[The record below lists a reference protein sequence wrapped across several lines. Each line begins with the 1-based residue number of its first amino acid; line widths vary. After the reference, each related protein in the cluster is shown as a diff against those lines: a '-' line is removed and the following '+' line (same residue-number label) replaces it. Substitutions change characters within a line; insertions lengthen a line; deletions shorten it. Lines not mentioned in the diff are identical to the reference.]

1 MKTRTKY
8 IAGCLSAVLM
18 LAATGCDDKFSD
30 YNTNPNESTKVTSSM
45 LATQL
50 ILKTNLIATRGD
62 YKTQNIPKGFMKD
75 DMLGKYIIWSESND
89 IDLLYN
95 KLDRTTFSDMSIL
108 TNVDKMVSFA
118 TDKKVN
124 AYKGLGHI
132 LRAYKFFTLSMRVG
146 DLPYSQAMQ
155 GESDVKYPVYDSQ
168 EAVMEGILN
177 ELDEAN
183 ELLKDAGSFDGDPIY
198 KGNSEQWRKAANVLE
213 LKVLINLYKKM
224 DNTNLK
230 VKERMQQIVS
240 NRPLFESNDDNWQ
253 LVHSDK
259 SGQKYPFYKEGNNYK
274 NFPFVSSI
282 VIDSLKA
289 YKDRRLFYY
298 AKPIS
303 NTTLDVDNWDAYKGV
318 EPSMIHTDIQKE
330 VQAGNASAINDRYI
344 NIPEGEPTYL
354 LSYSEMNFILAEAA
368 VRGIIQGDAQDY
380 YQKGIRAA
388 MKFTADNTPNDEA
401 YNHKMP
407 ITDAYINEYLTQP
420 EVSLTGSNEQK
431 IEKIIVQKYLS
442 TFLEAPYNAFFEYRR
457 TGYPK
462 FIINPKSNRN
472 DPTSKMPLRW
482 MYPQNEY
489 DYNSD
494 NVKAAVQ
501 SQFSGVDDNNQIMW
515 ILK

>member
-1 MKTRTKY
+1 
-8 IAGCLSAVLM
+8 
-18 LAATGCDDKFSD
+18 
-30 YNTNPNESTKVTSSM
+30 
-45 LATQL
+45 
-50 ILKTNLIATRGD
+50 
-62 YKTQNIPKGFMKD
+62 
-75 DMLGKYIIWSESND
+75 
-89 IDLLYN
+89 
-95 KLDRTTFSDMSIL
+95 
-108 TNVDKMVSFA
+108 
-118 TDKKVN
+118 
-124 AYKGLGHI
+124 
-132 LRAYKFFTLSMRVG
+132 
-146 DLPYSQAMQ
+146 
-155 GESDVKYPVYDSQ
+155 
-168 EAVMEGILN
+168 
-177 ELDEAN
+177 
-183 ELLKDAGSFDGDPIY
+183 
-198 KGNSEQWRKAANVLE
+198 
-213 LKVLINLYKKM
+213 
-224 DNTNLK
+224 
-230 VKERMQQIVS
+230 
-240 NRPLFESNDDNWQ
+240 
-253 LVHSDK
+253 
-259 SGQKYPFYKEGNNYK
+259 
-274 NFPFVSSI
+274 
-282 VIDSLKA
+282 
-289 YKDRRLFYY
+289 
-298 AKPIS
+298 
-303 NTTLDVDNWDAYKGV
+303 
-318 EPSMIHTDIQKE
+318 MIHTDIQKE